1 MREEPGLADAAQLFK
16 VLGHESRLWLLRLI
30 GEEPRTVGALAEA
43 TGMSQPLVSQHLR
56 SLRQSGLAAATRSG
70 KEVTYE
76 LADVHVSHVIADAL
90 AHVLEPAA
98 ADAAADS
105 SRKEQGS

>member
-1 MREEPGLADAAQLFK
+1 MHREPGLADAAQLFK
-16 VLGHESRLWLLRLI
+16 LLSNESRLLLLRVI

-43 TGMSQPLVSQHLR
+43 TAMSQPLVSQHLR
-56 SLRQSGLAAATRSG
+56 SLRQFGLVAATRNG

-90 AHVLEPAA
+90 AHVLEPTA
-98 ADAAADS
+98 ADGAAES
-105 SRKEQGS
+105 PRKEETS